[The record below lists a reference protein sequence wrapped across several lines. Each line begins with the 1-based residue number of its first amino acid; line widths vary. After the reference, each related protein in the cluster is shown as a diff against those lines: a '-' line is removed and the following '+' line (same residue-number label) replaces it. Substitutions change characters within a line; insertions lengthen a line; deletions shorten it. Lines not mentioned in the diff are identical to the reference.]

1 MSILQ
6 IKGGNK
12 SRIMITFNSFYLE
25 RNKERVKVY
34 EIKSYRMRVSKK
46 GKK

>member
-1 MSILQ
+1 
-6 IKGGNK
+6 
-12 SRIMITFNSFYLE
+12 MITFNRFYL
-25 RNKERVKVY
+25 ERVKVY